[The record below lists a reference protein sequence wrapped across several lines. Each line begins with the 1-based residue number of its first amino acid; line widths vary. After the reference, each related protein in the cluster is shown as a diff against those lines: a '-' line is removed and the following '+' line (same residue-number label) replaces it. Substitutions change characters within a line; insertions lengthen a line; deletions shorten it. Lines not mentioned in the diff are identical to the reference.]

1 MEDIIDIFEETVYSA
16 VYDPVTF
23 QIIKVGPS
31 FAFQNECYQLPI
43 DENVAVDIIQG
54 KIRISNCYIDPDSNT
69 LELVEK
75 MYVSKID
82 DVLHR
87 IVEKK
92 WNTNANIEIFLRYKE
107 KNKVLDI
114 QMTSVYFGSRK
125 IKNKKQR
132 KINWSGDT
140 VMNFYIT
147 AYNDPHILYHSLE
160 FTIDELIGKTKSFKN
175 LNLPERF
182 SIFTRRIFK
191 GYVLELK

>member
-31 FAFQNECYQLPI
+31 FAFRNECYQMPI
-43 DENVAVDIIQG
+43 DETVAVDIIQG